1 MDRIP
6 PHDLNAERALLS
18 CLLQEQGTLDKV
30 YELLKN
36 EDFYSEKHK
45 KIYEAILTLN
55 SRNEPFDAITV
66 SSLLETT
73 GQLQSIGGLAYLL
86 TVASEVPVVSHAE
99 HYAMI
104 VTEKATL
111 RQLLVTAQEI
121 TEEVYRGENEV
132 ENILDRSEQHILD
145 VSNRKK
151 RSGFSHIRDVV
162 HLAFDRLEA
171 LRNKDS
177 QVIGVPTFPDL
188 DRLLNGFQPSDM
200 IIVAARPGVGKTSF
214 CLNIA
219 ENAAILNNKTVAI
232 FSLEMSKEQL
242 VMRLLSSQ
250 AMVDQTK
257 IRKGTVN
264 HDEYEALTAAAG
276 ILLNAPIYIDD
287 TAGINIMEIRGK
299 ARRLQ
304 AENGLDLIVIDYLQL
319 MQSSGSGR
327 KSENRQ
333 QEISDI
339 SRNLKLLAREL
350 NVPIVALSQL
360 SRAVEQSADKRPN
373 LSHLRESGS
382 LEQDSDVVMFIYRAS
397 YHANGDSEEGLEDDK
412 TAEIIVGKHRHG
424 PTGKVKMVFLNE
436 YTKFVSIEGS
446 LEED

>member
-6 PHDLNAERALLS
+6 PHDLNAEQALLS
-18 CLLQEQGTLDKV
+18 CILQDKSTLDKV
-30 YELLKN
+30 YELIN
-36 EDFYSEKHK
+36 TQDFYSDKHQ
-45 KIYEAILTLN
+45 KIYEAILALN
-55 SRNEPFDAITV
+55 RKNEPFDAITV
-66 SSLLETT
+66 SSYLDNLD
-73 GQLQSIGGLAYLL
+73 QLSIVGGLSYLL
-86 TVASEVPVVSHAE
+86 SITNEVPVATHAE
-99 HYAMI
+99 YYAKI
-104 VTEKATL
+104 VTEKSTL
-111 RQLLVTAQEI
+111 RQLIATAKDI
-121 TEEVYRGENEV
+121 TDEVYKGDNEV
-132 ENILDRSEQHILD
+132 ENILDRSEQFILD
-145 VSNRKK
+145 IANKKK
-151 RSGFSHIRDVV
+151 RSGFSRIGDILHV
-162 HLAFDRLEA
+162 AFDRLET
-171 LRNKDS
+171 LKNKENEI
-177 QVIGVPTFPDL
+177 VGVPTFKDL

-219 ENAAILNNKTVAI
+219 ENAAVHHNKTVGV

-242 VMRLLSSQ
+242 VLRLLSSQ

-264 HDEYEALTAAAG
+264 QSEFDDLTAAANV
-276 ILLNAPIYIDD
+276 LLKAPIFIDD

-304 AENGLDLIVIDYLQL
+304 QEHGLDLIIIDYLQL
-319 MQSSGSGR
+319 MQSGGSGR
-327 KSENRQ
+327 KSDNRQ

-339 SRNLKLLAREL
+339 SRNIKLLAREL

-360 SRAVEQSADKRPN
+360 SRAVEQSADKKPN

-382 LEQDSDVVMFIYRAS
+382 LEQDSDVVLFIYRQAMS
-397 YHANGDSEEGLEDDK
+397 SSEDEDAAEDK

-424 PTGKVKMVFLNE
+424 ATGKVKMVFLNE
-436 YTKFVSIEGS
+436 YTKFVNIEGS